1 MTNEELVNN
10 IVCKNCRGNTCEM
23 TCSTFNKE
31 YCFIYNSA
39 LQVANE
45 KDKQLQQYVENEVKN
60 WENQEEYIQHFDN
73 S

>member
-10 IVCKNCRGNTCEM
+10 IVCKNCRDNVCRTA
-23 TCSTFNKE
+23 CSPFNKE

-45 KDKQLQQYVENEVKN
+45 KDKKLQKYVEDEVKP
-60 WENQEEYIQHFDN
+60 FDN
-73 S
+73 Y